1 MIRLADIVFSLLGIL
16 VLSPLFLVLGLL
28 VKIDSKGSILFNQ
41 QRVGRWGRDFFLHK
55 IRTMKVDSEALG
67 QLTVGGRD
75 PRITGVGYILRK
87 HKLDELPQLFNVLK
101 GEMSLVGPRPE
112 VRRYVEEYN
121 SQQKTVLNVKPG
133 ITDYAS
139 ISFVDENDILAAS
152 DDPEKAYIE
161 EVMPEKLKLNQK
173 FIENPSFD
181 SQTKERLITPKSKFG
196 SKPELNEKFIK
207 KIFRH
212 ISFSCIVI

>member
-1 MIRLADIVFSLLGIL
+1 MIRLADIIFSLFGIL
-16 VLSPLFLVLGLL
+16 VLSPLFLLVGLL
-28 VKIDSKGSILFNQ
+28 VKIDTKGPILFNQ
-41 QRVGRWGRDFFLHK
+41 QRVGRWSRDFFLHK

-75 PRITGVGYILRK
+75 PRITGAGYILRK
-87 HKLDELPQLFNVLK
+87 YKLDELPQLFNVLK

-152 DDPEKAYIE
+152 DDPEKSYIE

-173 FIENPSFD
+173 FIENPSFGNYVKVIFL
-181 SQTKERLITPKSKFG
+181 TG
-196 SKPELNEKFIK
+196 SKI
-207 KIFRH
+207 IR
-212 ISFSCIVI
+212 

>member
-28 VKIDSKGSILFNQ
+28 VKIDSKGPILFNQ
-41 QRVGRWGRDFFLHK
+41 QRVGRWSRDFFLHK

-75 PRITGVGYILRK
+75 PRITGAGYILRK

-152 DDPEKAYIE
+152 ADPEKSYIE

-173 FIENPSFD
+173 FIENPSFGNYVKVILL
-181 SQTKERLITPKSKFG
+181 TG
-196 SKPELNEKFIK
+196 SKI
-207 KIFRH
+207 IR
-212 ISFSCIVI
+212 

>member
-41 QRVGRWGRDFFLHK
+41 QRVGRWSRDFFLHK

-173 FIENPSFD
+173 FIENPSFGNYVKVILL
-181 SQTKERLITPKSKFG
+181 TG
-196 SKPELNEKFIK
+196 SKI
-207 KIFRH
+207 IR
-212 ISFSCIVI
+212 